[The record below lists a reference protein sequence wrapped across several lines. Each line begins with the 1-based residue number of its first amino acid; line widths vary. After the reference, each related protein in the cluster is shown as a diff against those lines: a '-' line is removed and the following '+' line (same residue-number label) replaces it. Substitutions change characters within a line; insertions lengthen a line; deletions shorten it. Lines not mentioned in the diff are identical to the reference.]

1 MGNAQQSLQLM
12 LALVLYA
19 RVVMLWIHNGGRH
32 ILLDLVDEVEAG
44 GCQ

>member
-1 MGNAQQSLQLM
+1 M

-19 RVVMLWIHNGGRH
+19 GVVMLWVHNGGRD
-32 ILLDLVDEVEAG
+32 ILLDLVDEVEAR